1 MRALQYRT
9 HGGRPELVEV
19 DKPAPGPGQVLLN
32 VTAAGAC
39 HSDEFIM
46 AAPEGTYQLPLT
58 LGHEGAGVVE
68 ALGPGVSGVSV
79 GDSVLVYGPW
89 GCGRCYF
96 CAQGKE
102 NDCQNGVVYPGISR
116 PGAMADHMLVD
127 DARSLVR
134 LGDLDPGE
142 AVSLTDAGL
151 TPYHAVK
158 PALHRLVP
166 GSTAVVIGAGGL
178 GHVGIQLVRALSAA
192 TVIALD
198 IADDKLEL
206 AKEVGA
212 HHVLRSD
219 AAAVDGVRQLTD
231 GRGAEVVFDYVGA
244 QPTLD
249 IAKGIVAVEGEI
261 AIVGVAQGSIPVG
274 YLTMPWD
281 SSVRVVN
288 WGTRPEL
295 IEVVELAR
303 SGAIR
308 IAIERF
314 SLADGPRAYER
325 LHAGTVKG
333 RAVVIP

>member
-1 MRALQYRT
+1 MRALRYVT
-9 HGGRPELVEV
+9 HGARPELVEMP
-19 DKPAPGPGQVLLN
+19 KPTPGPGEILLK

-39 HSDEFIM
+39 HSDEFIL
-46 AAPEGTYQLPLT
+46 AAPKGTYQLPLT
-58 LGHEGAGVVE
+58 LGHEGAGIVE
-68 ALGPGVSGVSV
+68 ALGEGAAGVAV

-89 GCGRCYF
+89 GCGRCHF

-102 NDCQNGVVYPGISR
+102 NNCQNGVVYPGISR
-116 PGAMADHMLVD
+116 PGAMAEHMVVAN
-127 DARSLVR
+127 ARSLIP
-134 LGDLDPGE
+134 LGDLDPAE

-158 PALHRLVP
+158 PAISRLVP

-178 GHVGIQLVRALSAA
+178 GHVGIQLVRALTTA

-198 IADDKLEL
+198 IAQDKLEL
-206 AKEVGA
+206 AREVGA

-219 AAAVDGVRQLTD
+219 PAAVDAVRKLTD

-249 IAKGIVAVEGEI
+249 LAKGMVAVEGEV
-261 AIVGVAQGSIPVG
+261 AIVGVAQGAIPVG
-274 YLTMPWD
+274 YLTMPLD

-288 WGTRPEL
+288 WGSRPEL

-303 SGAIR
+303 SGAIH
-308 IAIERF
+308 IAVERF
-314 SLADGPRAYER
+314 SLADAVTAYDR